1 MGNWMPGEPSN
12 TKFDG
17 KAFSSVDGTE
27 ACVYLHGSG
36 EQAQRGRWGDLP
48 CPEKMAFVCQVPL
61 DGVTQAAIRAARE
74 SAEHNG
80 LPPGSEYKGSNSWYS
95 WISKWFFRLLLVGGA
110 GCVLMYAQ
118 AEGHLEGALEAV
130 SEVATAVGEKF
141 S

>member
-1 MGNWMPGEPSN
+1 MMGVASSGDKGGYTNWMPGEPSN

-61 DGVTQAAIRAARE
+61 DGVTQAAIQA
-74 SAEHNG
+74 SFFG
-80 LPPGSEYKGSNSWYS
+80 LVDNP
-95 WISKWFFRLLLVGGA
+95 A
-110 GCVLMYAQ
+110 
-118 AEGHLEGALEAV
+118 
-130 SEVATAVGEKF
+130 
-141 S
+141 